1 MSFDQKK
8 AEKKENK
15 IETRYYDELFL
26 RLKDP
31 DSDEFAD
38 PEFLGNYFFDSI
50 NIGKKSIL
58 FYYLKIYSMKM

>member
-38 PEFLGNYFFDSI
+38 PESLGKYI
-50 NIGKKSIL
+50 N
-58 FYYLKIYSMKM
+58 